1 MLNNVI
7 DEGLIYQQLIVVAEV
22 GKIFTKEAINYP
34 HILKILS
41 QESFGSK
48 KRRIFQVAL
57 SFSESKG

>member
-1 MLNNVI
+1 
-7 DEGLIYQQLIVVAEV
+7 LIVVAEV